1 MTPEEYL
8 RAKGWVLASNYDVG
22 QWWSPLDM
30 WAVEGPLSC
39 HAPPISPS
47 TTVDAVAI
55 QVRRDHDCAEFARAY
70 GGALA
75 AAEFDET
82 MTNND

>member
-8 RAKGWVLASNYDVG
+8 LARGWGEEVNYKPNGDSVSRWFDANGDHAST
-22 QWWSPLDM
+22 
-30 WAVEGPLSC
+30 E
-39 HAPPISPS
+39 I
-47 TTVDAVAI
+47 AVAI
-55 QVRRDHDCAEFARAY
+55 QVRCDHDCAEFARAY